1 MKQDTGRVRSALPA
15 DAPLLSLRDVAAYL
29 RLSLA
34 AVRKLLDGRADGS
47 DGEMG
52 DVLRRCCVRLSPHR
66 RYIRRDLFM
75 TWLRDKLGPTDEA
88 A

>member
-1 MKQDTGRVRSALPA
+1 MKHETSRMRLALPP
-15 DAPLLSLRDVAAYL
+15 DAPLLSLRDVASYL

-47 DGEMG
+47 DGELG
-52 DVLRRCCVRLSPHR
+52 EALRQFCVRLSPHR

-75 TWLRDKLGPTDEA
+75 QWLRDKMGPTDQA